1 MWGREWWEGRAA
13 AVLAFCPACLAKAH
27 TSGTVANGRRD
38 ISAAL
43 PWDTVGRKRNVG
55 AAVVEQ
61 PVKVAAKV
69 WPDHTVA
76 PDWMHERRQ
85 RTSSREVSYDDGVGV
100 AKMTE

>member
-1 MWGREWWEGRAA
+1 MAP
-13 AVLAFCPACLAKAH
+13 CPAYLAKAY

-43 PWDTVGRKRNVG
+43 RWDTVGRKRNVG
-55 AAVVEQ
+55 GAVVEQ
-61 PVKVAAKV
+61 PVKAVAIV
-69 WPDHTVA
+69 RPDHTT

-85 RTSSREVSYDDGVGV
+85 RTLSREVSYDDGVRV

>member
-1 MWGREWWEGRAA
+1 MAP
-13 AVLAFCPACLAKAH
+13 CPAYLAKAY

-43 PWDTVGRKRNVG
+43 RWDTVGRKRNVG
-55 AAVVEQ
+55 GAVVEQ
-61 PVKVAAKV
+61 PVKAVAKV
-69 WPDHTVA
+69 WPDHTA

-85 RTSSREVSYDDGVGV
+85 RTSSQEVSYDDGVRV